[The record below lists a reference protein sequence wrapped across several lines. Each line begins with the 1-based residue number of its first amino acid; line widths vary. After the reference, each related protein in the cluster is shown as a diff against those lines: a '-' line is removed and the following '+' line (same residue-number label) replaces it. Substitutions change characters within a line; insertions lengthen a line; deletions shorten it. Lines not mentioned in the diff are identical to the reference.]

1 MMRRIQSFFRIGLL
15 LLCSLQAV
23 DVGHAQNPSPAT
35 LDAYIEK
42 ARQEW
47 NVPGLAVAVVKDD
60 SVVFIRGYG
69 VRDLGRP
76 ERVDENTVF
85 ELTSATK
92 SFTASAIGIL
102 VGEGKLGWDDPVAKH
117 LPNFRLHD
125 PYLTREL
132 TIRDLLAHRTGLI
145 YDSSVRDGPFTRAQL
160 VQKLAYMKPRHSF
173 RSGFS
178 YNHIPYVAVA
188 EILERTTGQSWDDF
202 VAERIF
208 APLGMPR
215 TNTTIQ
221 AAMSSGN
228 SGTPHEVVDG
238 EMRPVEWIDRDNVGP
253 ALSLNSTAHD
263 LAQWLRMHLNGGS
276 YAGRQVLT
284 PAVVAEMQTPQT
296 LIRLDDIWRD
306 GRPFSDFYP
315 EAHLMAHGLGWFIH
329 DYRGHKAV
337 EYFGRFAEIAMLPE
351 ERLGVVILMNTPA
364 DLRYALMFWLF
375 DQYLGAGDRDWSTE
389 MLRATIAAREE
400 RERSAPQTRPR
411 AEGTRPS
418 LSLSGYAGRYQ
429 DTLYGEVN
437 VTERDGTLFLHYSP
451 IRGGVL
457 EHWENDTFLITWT
470 QPRFGKSLVTFTV
483 DPSGKVQGMRVQG
496 LTSFQREP

>member
-1 MMRRIQSFFRIGLL
+1 
-15 LLCSLQAV
+15 
-23 DVGHAQNPSPAT
+23 
-35 LDAYIEK
+35 
-42 ARQEW
+42 
-47 NVPGLAVAVVKDD
+47 
-60 SVVFIRGYG
+60 
-69 VRDLGRP
+69 
-76 ERVDENTVF
+76 
-85 ELTSATK
+85 
-92 SFTASAIGIL
+92 
-102 VGEGKLGWDDPVAKH
+102 
-117 LPNFRLHD
+117 
-125 PYLTREL
+125 
-132 TIRDLLAHRTGLI
+132 
-145 YDSSVRDGPFTRAQL
+145 
-160 VQKLAYMKPRHSF
+160 
-173 RSGFS
+173 
-178 YNHIPYVAVA
+178 
-188 EILERTTGQSWDDF
+188 
-202 VAERIF
+202 
-208 APLGMPR
+208 
-215 TNTTIQ
+215 
-221 AAMSSGN
+221 
-228 SGTPHEVVDG
+228 
-238 EMRPVEWIDRDNVGP
+238 
-253 ALSLNSTAHD
+253 
-263 LAQWLRMHLNGGS
+263 
-276 YAGRQVLT
+276 
-284 PAVVAEMQTPQT
+284 MQTPQT